1 LFFLVFG
8 FFVSHTHA
16 DPVPSDR
23 KYKSSHEWVKVD
35 GDVATVGITD
45 HAQAALGEIVFA
57 DLPEVGREVTA
68 AEGTAAVESVKA
80 AADIYSP
87 IAGELVK
94 INANLED
101 TPDLINKKPHDEGW
115 MFQLK
120 IADPSELDGLLDS
133 TAYAA
138 TLEDK

>member
-1 LFFLVFG
+1 VR
-8 FFVSHTHA
+8 A
-16 DPVPSDR
+16 DAVPSDR

-57 DLPEVGREVTA
+57 DLPEVGRELAA
-68 AEGTAAVESVKA
+68 AEASAAVESVKA

-87 IAGELVK
+87 ITGEIIKVNGELE
-94 INANLED
+94 N

-115 MFQLK
+115 IFQLK
-120 IADPSELDGLLDS
+120 IADPKELDGLLDS